1 MELLEKRLK
10 KLNSIICFRFTQL
23 IFRTIN
29 ELLASLLL
37 SNDNGSLCG
46 WCGLF
51 RPRRVK

>member
-10 KLNSIICFRFTQL
+10 KLNSIIYFRFTQL

-37 SNDNGSLCG
+37 SNDNGSLPDSAV
-46 WCGLF
+46 F
-51 RPRRVK
+51 FAREE